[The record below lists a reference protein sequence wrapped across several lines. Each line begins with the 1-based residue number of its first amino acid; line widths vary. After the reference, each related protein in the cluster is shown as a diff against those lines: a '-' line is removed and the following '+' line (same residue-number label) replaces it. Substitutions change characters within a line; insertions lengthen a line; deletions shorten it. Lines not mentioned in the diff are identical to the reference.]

1 MKRIIS
7 LILICAFVLSFSSC
21 GLLFGEAKYD
31 FSYTDS
37 DKYSAGNTEIENA
50 SALTRIHLSWYSGN
64 ITLETHSEDSIIIE
78 ETAEGV
84 ADDDRRVHYYYYESD
99 INGGVLFIQ
108 FGKSGVEEYEG
119 VKKDIRITVPENDG
133 YYIGITSH
141 GANVNVDTSEY
152 VNTLEKLSV
161 TTEYGAVHASIYNAN
176 TVQIA
181 GYNQDK
187 GAAENRIYELDAV
200 GYISTLGFNSSYA
213 EVRVKADT
221 VYSMDNF
228 GSAYCKTYFDVR
240 KTGSIKILAT
250 HAETYVNTEEF
261 TSIEIT
267 GREKPIYINI
277 PDDTQF
283 TLDITREKAYD
294 SDKDMVSDVVEI
306 GFENVNKVSDTKYT
320 VGNGGKSIKITTFN
334 AIYIIAEQ

>member
-7 LILICAFVLSFSSC
+7 LILICAFVMSFCGC

-31 FSYTDS
+31 FSYSDS
-37 DKYSAGNTEIENA
+37 DKYSAGDTEIKDA
-50 SALTRIHLSWYSGN
+50 SDLSKIHVSWYSGDV
-64 ITLETHSEDSIIIE
+64 IVKTHSEDTVIIE

-84 ADDDRRVHYYYYESD
+84 EDDVHRVHYYYYKSSYGD
-99 INGGVLFIQ
+99 VLDVQ
-108 FGKSGVEEYEG
+108 FGKSGVENYDG
-119 VKKDIRITVPENDG
+119 VKKNVSITVPENDE
-133 YYIGITSH
+133 YYIGIISH
-141 GANVNVDTSEY
+141 GANVTVDTSEY
-152 VNTLEKLSV
+152 NNTLEKLSI
-161 TTEYGAVHASIYNAN
+161 TTEYGAVHANIYNAD

-187 GAAENRIYELDAV
+187 GAGENRIYELDAV

-213 EVRVKADT
+213 EVKVSADT

-228 GSAYCKTYFDVR
+228 GSAYCKTYFNVR
-240 KTGSIKILAT
+240 RAGNIKVLAT
-250 HAETYVNTEEF
+250 HAEAYVNAEEF

-267 GREKPIYINI
+267 GREKPVYIDI

-283 TLDITREKAYD
+283 TLDITREKVYD

-320 VGNGGKSIKITTFN
+320 VGNGEKSIKITTFN
-334 AIYIIAEQ
+334 AIYINAEK